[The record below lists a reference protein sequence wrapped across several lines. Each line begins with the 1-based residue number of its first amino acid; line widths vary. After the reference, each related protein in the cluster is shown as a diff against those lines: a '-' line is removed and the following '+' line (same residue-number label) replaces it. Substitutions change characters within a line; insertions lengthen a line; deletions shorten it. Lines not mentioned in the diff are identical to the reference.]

1 MEFMEFRMRK
11 RTTKTSHN
19 YNSKARVDWI
29 ERYSFVAEE
38 GNSEDDS
45 EDSPF
50 TLRMPVIIQGDNTVW
65 ELASVYL
72 QDSLI
77 TKSVVDSTLESMSN
91 GLLDFLQFMEHTGLD
106 VLHLPFNQNE
116 RVTYRYHASLRQR
129 IRQGLLSPS
138 TARGKMNRVLR
149 FYDFCIKN
157 QLFHKDSLRNVPY
170 EEIRTRITVSTDF
183 GRPFELEVETSD
195 LAIRVSKR
203 QVSADAIVDEGELH
217 PLTDTEQEYVKRYL
231 RDTASR
237 EFQLM
242 CYIALFSGAR
252 IQTVCT
258 LRVFNIIELK
268 NKKPDP
274 FDDAYSLKVGSNTVV
289 DTKNGTQLTIKI
301 PRWLVDELIAYS
313 KSRAWKKR
321 AEISYYGVSDQN
333 YLFLT
338 ARGDSYYTSDKEVED
353 RRRAKS
359 WKGFKKKQGLS
370 VRVHITQML
379 KKLNENEIKVNPFT
393 FHDLRATFGIN
404 TLKTM
409 LASGFNNDQA
419 LIYLKERMGHRHITT
434 TMRYLE
440 HATHTSTIVN
450 ANTLFSESLNRLSN
464 R

>member
-1 MEFMEFRMRK
+1 MEFRMRK
-11 RTTKTSHN
+11 RTKKPSHN
-19 YNSKARVDWI
+19 YNSKADIDWI
-29 ERYSFVAEE
+29 ERYSFPSEE
-38 GNSEDDS
+38 SNSE
-45 EDSPF
+45 EDLEGSSF
-50 TLRMPVIIQGDNTVW
+50 ALRMPVIIKSDNTVW
-65 ELASVYL
+65 ELASLYL

-77 TKSVVDSTLESMSN
+77 NKSVKDSTLESKSN

-129 IRQGLLSPS
+129 IRQGLLRPS
-138 TARGKMNRVLR
+138 TARKKMNSVLR
-149 FYDFCIKN
+149 FYDFCIEN
-157 QLFHKDSLRNVPY
+157 QLFHKDRMRNTPY
-170 EEIRTRITVSTDF
+170 EELTTRITVSTDF
-183 GRPFELEVETSD
+183 GLPYEMEVETSD

-203 QVSADAIVDEGELH
+203 QVSADAIVDGGELH

-258 LRVFNIIELK
+258 LRVFNILELK
-268 NKKPDP
+268 KKKPNP
-274 FDDAYSLKVGSNTVV
+274 ADDTYALEVGSSTVV
-289 DTKNGTQLTIKI
+289 DTKNGTQLTIRI

-321 AEISYYGVSDQN
+321 AEISYYGISDQN

-338 ARGDSYYTSDKEVED
+338 ARGDSYYTSDKEAED
-353 RRRAKS
+353 RRRANS
-359 WKGFKKKQGLS
+359 WKGFKKKRGLS
-370 VRVHITQML
+370 VGIHIKQML
-379 KKLNENEIKVNPFT
+379 KKFNENEIKLNPFT

-404 TLKTM
+404 TLKIM
-409 LASGFNNDQA
+409 LASGFTNDQA
-419 LIYLKERMGHRHITT
+419 LIYLKERMGHRYITT
-434 TMRYLE
+434 TTRYLE
-440 HATHTSTIVN
+440 HATYTSTIVN
-450 ANTLFSESLNRLSN
+450 ANTSFSESLNRLSN